1 MRRLPQHRLGGSH
14 RRSGWLDVAGWR
26 PSSRFQPAGAILLAQ
41 DGHHAGSALPGL
53 RSDQREV
60 FHRFVERH
68 GTAVGPV
75 IRVPP
80 TAQVRVEYTER
91 SVTGLLRE
99 AVARELRAAGT

>member
-1 MRRLPQHRLGGSH
+1 
-14 RRSGWLDVAGWR
+14 
-26 PSSRFQPAGAILLAQ
+26 
-41 DGHHAGSALPGL
+41 L

-68 GTAVGPV
+68 GIAVGPV

-99 AVARELRAAGT
+99 AVARELRAVGT